1 MSIAGPQKKIF
12 KYLQFKSCMDLC
24 AQGNVPL
31 MKVTACASY
40 IVLVFFVGVFCS
52 LLAPINETVKTI
64 IVLVFF
70 VGIFLYTLDLM
81 LYNEGCK

>member
-1 MSIAGPQKKIF
+1 MSIAGPQKKIL